1 MMERAKLQKGMGDM
15 SQAAVKLGALA
26 VHTPVML
33 APMAGVTNPPFRQL
47 CREQAERALAD
58 ISVDDDVVGNTP
70 AAPGGLWVCEM
81 VTTRALV
88 ERNSETMNMI
98 KPDPGDP
105 VRSIQLYGVEPK
117 TTAEAVRILVAE
129 DNDSNYMLVKVLLK
143 GYNLTRACNG
153 REAVEL
159 AGREKFDIILM
170 DIRMPEMDGAEATRR
185 IREFCPAIPIIAVT
199 ANAFDE
205 DRRRAFEAGVD
216 DFLTKPLSKAKL
228 FETINRY

>member
-1 MMERAKLQKGMGDM
+1 MSGQKVSDRDC
-15 SQAAVKLGALA
+15 A
-26 VHTPVML
+26 T
-33 APMAGVTNPPFRQL
+33 
-47 CREQAERALAD
+47 
-58 ISVDDDVVGNTP
+58 
-70 AAPGGLWVCEM
+70 
-81 VTTRALV
+81 
-88 ERNSETMNMI
+88 
-98 KPDPGDP
+98 
-105 VRSIQLYGVEPK
+105 
-117 TTAEAVRILVAE
+117 VRILVAE

-216 DFLTKPLSKAKL
+216 DFLNKPLSKAEL